1 MSGGHWQQ
9 SVPTPCVG
17 VCSTGIGD
25 TVCRG
30 CKRYA
35 HEVIQWNGY
44 SDEEKL
50 RVMERL
56 DRLLTQIVSAKL
68 DVFDTALL
76 RTRLETQGIRYS
88 RHRAP
93 AMWLCELLK
102 AGASQIQ
109 CTEDWGFSRLA
120 HCEQWSLAELRD
132 SIDREFHLLSEAH
145 YERYILVRAPILHA

>member
-1 MSGGHWQQ
+1 MKAENWQQ
-9 SVPTPCVG
+9 AVPTPCVG

-35 HEVIQWNGY
+35 HEVIHWNGY
-44 SDEEKL
+44 TDEQKQ

-68 DVFDTALL
+68 DLFDTARL
-76 RTRLETQGIRYS
+76 RARLEDQRIRYS

-93 AMWLCELLK
+93 AMWITELLK

-109 CTEDWGFSRLA
+109 TTEDWGFARQP
-120 HCEQWSLAELRD
+120 HCADWSLEALRD
-132 SIDREFHLLSEAH
+132 AIDREFHLLSEAH
-145 YERYILVRAPILHA
+145 YERYILVRAPHLHA